1 MWWIPLCSFS
11 WFTWYYFLRFFALLS
26 FDAVFNFLV
35 LVSLGLS
42 FLMLHDFVV
51 AHVFKSDVTVDVTF
65 VSKRPDYCLSILWF
79 SAAPL
84 WPHGELRSITF
95 SNICSVHKSTST
107 TRFAKITYRVFRSG
121 CFPKWCGP
129 MGVAVRTLPHMS
141 RPSLMLV
148 GIRCRPDLLSC
159 RALWV
164 LFHLHHQPVGQDHN
178 IHIHFHHLHLT
189 LFHLH
194 PKLSAILCSP
204 TQPCPA
210 TPATPPPMVRHHIHD
225 PMLTLLFIHR
235 RLRDRVTNQEFMV
248 FDLNKNWQ
256 MTGITTTRSMASH
269 FLVLFEHRLLQQ
281 DLMWKAVTR

>member
-1 MWWIPLCSFS
+1 
-11 WFTWYYFLRFFALLS
+11 
-26 FDAVFNFLV
+26 
-35 LVSLGLS
+35 
-42 FLMLHDFVV
+42 
-51 AHVFKSDVTVDVTF
+51 
-65 VSKRPDYCLSILWF
+65 
-79 SAAPL
+79 
-84 WPHGELRSITF
+84 
-95 SNICSVHKSTST
+95 
-107 TRFAKITYRVFRSG
+107 
-121 CFPKWCGP
+121 
-129 MGVAVRTLPHMS
+129 
-141 RPSLMLV
+141 MLV

-164 LFHLHHQPVGQDHN
+164 LFHLHHQPVGQNHN

-210 TPATPPPMVRHHIHD
+210 TPATPPPMVRPSHPRSNAHPSLHTSATPGPSD
-225 PMLTLLFIHR
+225 EP
-235 RLRDRVTNQEFMV
+235 RVYG

-256 MTGITTTRSMASH
+256 VTGITTTRSMASH